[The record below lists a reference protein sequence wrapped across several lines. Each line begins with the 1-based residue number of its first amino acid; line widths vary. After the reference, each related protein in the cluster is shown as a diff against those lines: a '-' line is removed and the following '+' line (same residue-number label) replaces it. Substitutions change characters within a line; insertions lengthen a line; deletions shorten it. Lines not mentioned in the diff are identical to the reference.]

1 MPAPMYFFFG
11 YMHADMHAALYML
24 YICKPMILESQ
35 ESSLLSETGISLK
48 YTYLCNVVD
57 RG

>member
-1 MPAPMYFFFG
+1 MPAPMYFFL
-11 YMHADMHAALYML
+11 ATDIRAALYM